1 MSFVSIIH
9 MHFQPVITQQIVLL
23 SSNLINPIYLVV
35 VMDFLKTND
44 ASTDENLGKLVDPRH
59 YSFVI
64 VSMVDLPIL

>member
-1 MSFVSIIH
+1 MSLVLVSMCVYIII
-9 MHFQPVITQQIVLL
+9 MCVYQKGTR
-23 SSNLINPIYLVV
+23 NPIYLVV